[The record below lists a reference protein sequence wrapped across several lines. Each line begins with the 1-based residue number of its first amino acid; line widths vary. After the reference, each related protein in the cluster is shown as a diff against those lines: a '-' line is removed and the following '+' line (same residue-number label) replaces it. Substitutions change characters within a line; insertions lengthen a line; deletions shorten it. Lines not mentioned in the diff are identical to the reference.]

1 VSDPEVAD
9 VTRRTRLAAE
19 RTWLAWWRTGIAAA
33 AAALAVGGLVPQL
46 VDGAQWPYV
55 ALGVGYALAA
65 IAIFG
70 LGALRT
76 RAVERALTEGTYVPL
91 APAWIFVLSAAGV
104 VLAVGTLA
112 VVLFV
117 ER

>member
-1 VSDPEVAD
+1 MARLVAHWH
-9 VTRRTRLAAE
+9 RGSRS
-19 RTWLAWWRTGIAAA
+19 G
-33 AAALAVGGLVPQL
+33 LAVGGLVPQL
-46 VDGAQWPYV
+46 VGGAHWPYV

-65 IAIFG
+65 IAMFA

-91 APAWIFVLSAAGV
+91 APEWVFVLSAAGV

>member
-1 VSDPEVAD
+1 MTDPEVAD

-46 VDGAQWPYV
+46 VGGAHWPYV

-65 IAIFG
+65 IAMFA
-70 LGALRT
+70 LGAFRT

-91 APAWIFVLSAAGV
+91 APEWVFVLSAAGV

>member
-1 VSDPEVAD
+1 MSDPELAD

-19 RTWLAWWRTGIAAA
+19 RTWLAWWRTGIAAS

-46 VDGAQWPYV
+46 VEGTQWPYV

-65 IAIFG
+65 IALFA
-70 LGALRT
+70 LGAFRT
-76 RAVERALTEGTYVPL
+76 RAVEQALTEGRFMPL
-91 APAWIFVLSAAGV
+91 APVWIFVLSAAGV
-104 VLAVGTLA
+104 ILAVWTLA

>member
-1 VSDPEVAD
+1 MSDGELAD

-19 RTWLAWWRTGIAAA
+19 RTWLAWWRTGIAAS

-46 VDGAQWPYV
+46 VEGTHWPYV

-65 IAIFG
+65 IAVFA

-76 RAVERALTEGTYVPL
+76 RAVEQALSEGTYVSL
-91 APAWIFVLSAAGV
+91 APTWIFALSAAGV
-104 VLAVGTLA
+104 ILAVGTLA
-112 VVLFV
+112 VVLFI

>member
-1 VSDPEVAD
+1 MVD

-19 RTWLAWWRTGIAAA
+19 RTWLAWWRTGIAAS

-46 VDGAQWPYV
+46 VEGAQWPYV

-65 IAIFG
+65 LAIFA
-70 LGALRT
+70 LGAVRT
-76 RAVERALTEGTYVPL
+76 RAVDHALSEDTYVSL
-91 APAWIFVLSAAGV
+91 APAWVFVLSAAGV
-104 VLAVGTLA
+104 VLSVGTIA
-112 VVLFV
+112 VVLFA

>member
-1 VSDPEVAD
+1 MTDPELAD

-19 RTWLAWWRTGIAAA
+19 RTWLAWWRTGIAAS

-46 VDGAQWPYV
+46 VEGTQWPYV

-65 IAIFG
+65 VAIFA
-70 LGALRT
+70 LGAIRT
-76 RAVERALTEGTYVPL
+76 RAVEQALAEGRYVML
-91 APAWIFVLSAAGV
+91 APGWIFVLSAAGV
-104 VLAVGTLA
+104 CLAVGTLA

>member
-1 VSDPEVAD
+1 MTDPEVAD

-46 VDGAQWPYV
+46 VEGTQWPYV

-65 IAIFG
+65 IAIFA

-76 RAVERALTEGTYVPL
+76 RAVERAFAEGGYVSL
-91 APAWIFVLSAAGV
+91 APAWIFLLSAAGV

>member
-1 VSDPEVAD
+1 MSYGEIVD

-19 RTWLAWWRTGIAAA
+19 RTWLAWWRTGIAAS

-46 VDGAQWPYV
+46 VEGTHWPYV

-65 IAIFG
+65 IAIFA
-70 LGALRT
+70 LGAIRT
-76 RAVERALTEGTYVPL
+76 RAVDRALAGGTYVSLSPT
-91 APAWIFVLSAAGV
+91 WIFVLSAAGV

>member
-1 VSDPEVAD
+1 VSDGELAD

-19 RTWLAWWRTGIAAA
+19 RTWLAWWRTGIAAS

-46 VDGAQWPYV
+46 VEGTHWPYV

-65 IAIFG
+65 IAVFA

-76 RAVERALTEGTYVPL
+76 RAVEQALSEGTYASL
-91 APAWIFVLSAAGV
+91 APTWIFVLSAAGV
-104 VLAVGTLA
+104 ILAVGTLA
-112 VVLFV
+112 VVLFI

>member
-1 VSDPEVAD
+1 MSDGEIAD

-19 RTWLAWWRTGIAAA
+19 RTWLAWWRTGIAAS

-46 VDGAQWPYV
+46 VEGTQWPYV

-65 IAIFG
+65 LAIFS
-70 LGALRT
+70 LGAART
-76 RAVERALTEGTYVPL
+76 RAVERALSEGTYVSL
-91 APAWIFVLSAAGV
+91 APTWIFVLSAAGI
-104 VLAVGTLA
+104 VLSVGTIA
-112 VVLFV
+112 VVLFA